1 MRRMY
6 ESYRNKLCHGIQSSN
21 DGVSLDKGPLKALKN
36 GLRIGA
42 TNVLLIAAVSLA
54 CERQTFLLAHRL
66 RGTFREAERRFSS
79 RNVPQRR

>member
-1 MRRMY
+1 MD
-6 ESYRNKLCHGIQSSN
+6 ESCRNKLCHGIQSSN
-21 DGVSLDKGPLKALKN
+21 DGASLDKGPLKALKN

-42 TNVLLIAAVSLA
+42 TNVLLITAITRETVA

-66 RGTFREAERRFSS
+66 RGTFREAERRSSS